1 MYIENRAAK
10 SRALTLLNEARAD
23 IEDYGWLPKGA
34 EATNDI
40 DPYGTYPRCPW
51 IAIIRVT
58 ERIRNEHPTE
68 DIHDALFLAE
78 DGLIGVT
85 HVKDIGEF
93 FDLNDSQPLE
103 SGKEWALDVLRRAAS
118 FVNGVPVAD
127 SETREMATDSI
138 ESPDIGSTISVVNR
152 VKQWF
157 KALRQGK

>member
-1 MYIENRAAK
+1 MYIENRAVK

-23 IEDYGWLPKGA
+23 IEDYGWVGKGA
-34 EATNDI
+34 GGDSG

-51 IAIIRVT
+51 IAMVRVT
-58 ERIRNEHPTE
+58 QRIRNEHPTE

-93 FDLNDSQPLE
+93 FELNDSQPLE
-103 SGKEWALDVLRRAAS
+103 SGKEWALDVLRKAAS

-127 SETREMATDSI
+127 SETRETDTDSI
-138 ESPDIGSTISVVNR
+138 ESLDTGSTISAVSR